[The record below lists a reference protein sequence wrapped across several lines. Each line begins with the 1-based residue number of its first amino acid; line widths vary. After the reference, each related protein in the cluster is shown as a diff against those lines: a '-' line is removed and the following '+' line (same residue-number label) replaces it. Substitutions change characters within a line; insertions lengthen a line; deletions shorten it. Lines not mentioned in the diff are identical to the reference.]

1 MRRTEPMTISDLT
14 KRICPSPIA
23 WLDMVRPCKEP
34 KFAPLS
40 FSLLS
45 SYRIYSRCVLYGR
58 SSVRRYFARSSCPA
72 LSSVVDMMLNC
83 L

>member
-45 SYRIYSRCVLYGR
+45 SYRI
-58 SSVRRYFARSSCPA
+58 
-72 LSSVVDMMLNC
+72 
-83 L
+83 